1 MLGLVDEPR
10 GGGANGEGDGRRGA
24 SEDPGGDGEDCQT
37 DGDDATDGGNGSG
50 TMDDIHL
57 SVDGDDDAD
66 VDRGI

>member
-1 MLGLVDEPR
+1 MSLVGVEPT
-10 GGGANGEGDGRRGA
+10 AKAMAVEE
-24 SEDPGGDGEDCQT
+24 SEDPGGDGENCQT